1 MNPRFIRNF
10 SIIAH
15 IDHGKST
22 LADRL
27 LQHTKSIDERK
38 FQDQVLDSM
47 DVERERG
54 ITIKSHPVIMYYQD
68 NYILNLIDTPG
79 HVDFSYEVS
88 RSLAA
93 CEGALLLI
101 DATQGVQAQTVA
113 NVNLAMQENLVI
125 IPIINKI
132 DLPAANIELCL
143 EQLEELLAL
152 PSDEVILASA
162 KQGLGVDRILQS
174 IIQRIPPPEVFQD
187 NSVVKALIF
196 DSVFDPF
203 RGVVNYVRI
212 VQGRLRK
219 GDSIHFWQ
227 TDLNTDIKEV
237 GVFSPSL
244 QSMDVLETGQVGY
257 VIANI
262 KHPDDAKIGDTITS
276 KRNPCR
282 RPLPGFKQVQPMV
295 FSGIYPLDS
304 ADYVMLDDSMAKLR
318 LNDAAFSYQTESS
331 AALGF
336 GFRCGFLGLLHLEII
351 QERLRREYKMD
362 IIATYPSVVYRVYLK
377 DGTRVDVENPLHLPE
392 SNRINHIEEP
402 IVKANIMISRQ
413 YLGSLLNLI
422 MEKRGICLS
431 TQNSDRNNM
440 ILLAELPFNEIVIDF
455 HDKLKTLTRGYGS
468 MDCELTSYR
477 QAELIKMEI
486 HVNGDPVDAFATIVH
501 KDMANKRG
509 KNIVNRLKDV
519 IPQHLFQI
527 AIQAVVGNKVLAREN
542 VRALRKD
549 VIAKCYGGDI
559 TRKRKLLEKQK
570 VGKKKMKQIG
580 KINIP
585 QDAFIKVLQ
594 SN

>member
-542 VRALRKD
+542 IRALRKD